1 MTCREFVEVL
11 MAYLDGELAPEERS
25 VFEEHI
31 GACPPCLTYLDTYKE
46 AVALGKSLCEDPEG
60 PVPGDAPEELVAA
73 VLAARRARG

>member
-11 MAYLDGELAPEERS
+11 MAYLDGDLAPGQRS

-31 GACPPCLTYLDTYKE
+31 GACPPCLTYMDTYKE
-46 AVALGKSLCEDPEG
+46 TVALGKSLCDDPEG
-60 PVPGDAPEELVAA
+60 PVPEDAPEELVAA